1 MHTSKHTLTHIH
13 EDEIRRGVSKEE
25 KVDYHEWERDKKRE
39 MVKEEVHVWKRHNE
53 NHYCVEFISAN
64 KNALTI
70 NLKMT
75 YLHNPEMLFSLVSI
89 TDVQFSH
96 YILDPLEVL

>member
-39 MVKEEVHVWKRHNE
+39 MVKEEVTWLKYIMYMYE
-53 NHYCVEFISAN
+53 NVTM
-64 KNALTI
+64 KTI
-70 NLKMT
+70 IVSNSSLLIKM
-75 YLHNPEMLFSLVSI
+75 H
-89 TDVQFSH
+89 
-96 YILDPLEVL
+96 